1 LSESFMKKMVP
12 PSAAGVDAATARV
25 DPGAITVTTTARKVA
40 AARVYL
46 EPIPSCCRCPHQQT
60 IVGRRTRGA
69 IKSRETSP
77 LASWVE
83 LRLLCLT
90 DTSSSCRER
99 SRQHSPT
106 SATA

>member
-1 LSESFMKKMVP
+1 MKKMVS
-12 PSAAGVDAATARV
+12 PSAAGVAAAVARV
-25 DPGAITVTTTARKVA
+25 DPGAITTTMTARKVA

-46 EPIPSCCRCPHQQT
+46 EPILSRCRCPHKQT

-69 IKSRETSP
+69 IKSRETLP
-77 LASWVE
+77 LAFWVE

-99 SRQHSPT
+99 LRWHCPT
-106 SATA
+106 LATA